1 MTKDLA
7 SNDNLEISLAV
18 LEDEDFEPEPEV
30 EDELRPSLLGSRVP
44 RSLWMRLNRRDLE
57 AAAVRLAVDPEATAW
72 AKSRLGNLVLVSTA
86 SAKAV

>member
-1 MTKDLA
+1 MTNSILRRYKKQDLKINRKIIWNLPFITKDLA

-44 RSLWMRLNRRDLE
+44 LSL
-57 AAAVRLAVDPEATAW
+57 
-72 AKSRLGNLVLVSTA
+72 
-86 SAKAV
+86 